1 MLDFVR
7 THQRWLQFILLLLI
21 LPAFVLTGVASF
33 SRSSSADVVAKVDTR
48 EITQQEFASRYQR
61 FMENARRQMGDKFDA
76 TYYQSAEAK
85 SAYLTQISNEA
96 LLEDLLTSGK
106 MTASDMEV
114 AQALARMQGMPKN
127 AQGGIDEAA
136 YKAALAQQGLTPAA
150 HQFGVRVDLVKA
162 QLSPAYSVLNLP
174 VSSEFMKN
182 FFGRARVVEVKS
194 VDLTP
199 YMAQATVTPEQIQAY
214 YDQHKAQFNVPDAFD
229 VDYTV
234 IPVAGGGGAA
244 SSLGDED
251 IKAVFGPD
259 ATPEQLAKVRQD
271 PNQSKVVLEKVVQ
284 KKIAAQL
291 DAQITKAPQDV
302 AAVAKLFNAKVE
314 QAKGILRQAVPNEPV
329 VFQDAKVREA
339 LLNATQ
345 AESKNIAPVM
355 ALPSGDLLVARVVNY
370 RPAGVR
376 SLDEVKAEVEQQLRR
391 EAAVTKAS
399 EDAQKNW
406 ANQSASTSIGNAQYL
421 SWLGSDIATPAIA
434 VKAMNLPVAN
444 LPALAVVADTDRVD
458 VIRVVKEESLP
469 PQQLAQMTQWAQ
481 SVWNTPNENLAAS
494 AYMAALRERM
504 GVKLFPER
512 IKVAQE

>member
-214 YDQHKAQFNVPDAFD
+214 YDQHKAQFTTPDVFD
-229 VDYTV
+229 VAYAV
-234 IPVAGGGGAA
+234 VPVQGSGSAA
-244 SSLGDED
+244 SLTDDD
-251 IKAVFGPD
+251 IKAVFGRD
-259 ATPEQLAKVRQD
+259 ATPEQLNKVRQD
-271 PNQSKVVLEKVVQ
+271 PNQSKVVLAQVGQ
-284 KKIAAQL
+284 KKMAARLDELIAK
-291 DAQITKAPQDV
+291 TPQDLN
-302 AAVAKLFNAKVE
+302 AVAKAVNATVQ
-314 QAKGILRQAVPNEPV
+314 QAKGLTRQASDNTPE
-329 VFQDAKVREA
+329 VFKDAKVREA
-339 LLNATQ
+339 LLNASQ
-345 AESKNIAPVM
+345 AESKNIAPIM
-355 ALPSGDLLVARVVNY
+355 ALGSGDLLVARVNEY
-370 RPAGVR
+370 RAAGAR
-376 SLDEVKAEVEQQLRR
+376 SFDEVKAEIEQQLRR
-391 EAAVTKAS
+391 EAAVAKAAQ
-399 EDAQKNW
+399 DAQNGLG
-406 ANQSASTSIGNAQYL
+406 AQSASNSIGVPQMA
-421 SWLGSDIATPAIA
+421 SWISGSAGVTQAMA
-434 VKAMNLPVAN
+434 AKAMSLPASS
-444 LPALAVVADTDRVD
+444 LPALAVVTDKDRVD
-458 VIRVVKEESLP
+458 VIRVVKDESLP
-469 PQQLAQMTQWAQ
+469 AEQAAQIGQLAQ
-481 SVWNTPNENLAAS
+481 SVWNGPNESLAYD

-504 GVKLFPER
+504 GVKLYPER
-512 IKVAQE
+512 IKTTQE